1 MTDWADEKAREVLN
15 DLQLFPWSQVHLD
28 IIATALRA
36 AVEAERERCAGIPNV
51 ILTNH
56 PPGPVRDA
64 LAEVRDAIAQGA
76 PPWTPADFTKAAVE
90 AERSDHENTAR
101 EVMVAVPAGD
111 PLMVAWSAYKAT
123 DAFQNSKRW
132 AAHAEHVDGSLWAAF
147 EFGFR
152 KAYEEIPWLLKELD
166 EKQGETTAAVEA
178 ERAAC
183 LGICDK
189 IIAEPVLRDG
199 SKAKHLRIRD
209 AIAARKAP

>member
-90 AERSDHENTAR
+90 AERE
-101 EVMVAVPAGD
+101 
-111 PLMVAWSAYKAT
+111 
-123 DAFQNSKRW
+123 
-132 AAHAEHVDGSLWAAF
+132 
-147 EFGFR
+147 
-152 KAYEEIPWLLKELD
+152 
-166 EKQGETTAAVEA
+166 
-178 ERAAC
+178 AC